1 VEAASSST
9 HVHRTRAAQLTFQHR
24 LNLIRVELAE
34 KLSSP
39 LNLAAFERV
48 PRNLRKLDTWEIGI
62 LKPDIVF
69 VLNVSL
75 P

>member
-1 VEAASSST
+1 M
-9 HVHRTRAAQLTFQHR
+9 
-24 LNLIRVELAE
+24 
-34 KLSSP
+34 
-39 LNLAAFERV
+39 NLAAFERV

-69 VLNVSL
+69 LLNVSL